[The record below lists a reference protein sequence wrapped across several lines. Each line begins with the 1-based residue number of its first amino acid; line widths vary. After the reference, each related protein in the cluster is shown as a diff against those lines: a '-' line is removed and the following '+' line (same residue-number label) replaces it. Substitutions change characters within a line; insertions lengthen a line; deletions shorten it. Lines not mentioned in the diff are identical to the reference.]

1 MGGEIASVAERL
13 RLVRRARRKFLR
25 LWAIDQSMIE
35 PLVDR
40 VAEDLSDADGFDP
53 GADGPPGKGDAP
65 SEYPGAPPVDES

>member
-13 RLVRRARRKFLR
+13 RLVRVARRKFLR

-40 VAEDLSDADGFDP
+40 VAADLNTP
-53 GADGPPGKGDAP
+53 GNGDAEKGPASAEHP
-65 SEYPGAPPVDES
+65 SPPPVDES